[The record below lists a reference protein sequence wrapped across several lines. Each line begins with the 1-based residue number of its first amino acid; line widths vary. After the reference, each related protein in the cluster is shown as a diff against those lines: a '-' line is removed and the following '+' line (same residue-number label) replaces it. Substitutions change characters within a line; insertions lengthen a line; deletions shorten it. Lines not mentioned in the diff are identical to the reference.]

1 MWGLLAMAE
10 LGSVHRYAA
19 GGLFALALS
28 QAQIQP
34 RAPLEHP
41 SVGGS
46 DDHPQPRTPF
56 LDAEEVSWCDPDHG
70 LLRHVFRFLGI
81 DEKAWIGLEMTAMSP
96 DSKHQI
102 GAFLRLLAED
112 ESEPSSS
119 GESRR
124 MMESAASSDGVGTL
138 RRHEDSSVVNVKGKD
153 RAQEFEESSEYYS
166 RFSEAE
172 IMTKQRKIEI
182 MHELVMACVS
192 GFPNGK
198 GLKVTKYGYD
208 ARQRVALR
216 LLALWL
222 NIKWSKVVSLELMVA
237 HTAMDA
243 HKKREQTHNDDEE
256 VAKSRWQRLK
266 RGSLIGGAAVT
277 GGVLLAITGG
287 LAAPAIAA
295 GMAAVGTAVPALG
308 AGGLA
313 AAAAL
318 AGSTMGSLAVAAS
331 FGAAGA
337 GLTGFKMARRTGGI
351 EEFQFVPIG
360 DNHQQG
366 RLAVAVLASGIVF
379 DLYDYIEPWEAPDG
393 DLERYA
399 LQWESEH
406 LLAVSTAIE
415 DWLTSNVA
423 IQLMSRGAMY
433 TVLGGLV
440 AALAW
445 PATLL
450 SATDFIDSKWTIA
463 VDRSDKVG
471 KLLAKVLLKGAQ
483 GNRPVTLIGFS
494 LGARVIF
501 ACLEELAKEG
511 NQGGIVERVV
521 LLGAPLILNKPRWE
535 KARQVVAGRFIN
547 AYSTSDWMLG
557 VVYRANFLSQG
568 LAGLQAVDVPGI
580 ENVDVTDLV
589 NGHSSYLKKAGD
601 IVQALD
607 IDSFYPTHN
616 CKLQ

>member
-1 MWGLLAMAE
+1 MAE

-70 LLRHVFRFLGI
+70 LLRHVFRRRLVFHKLCCPVVRISVELFHGVGHMSIYRIIRDNRFLGI

-102 GAFLRLLAED
+102 GALVIVLIQFLRLLAED

-557 VVYRANFLSQG
+557 VVYRA
-568 LAGLQAVDVPGI
+568 
-580 ENVDVTDLV
+580 
-589 NGHSSYLKKAGD
+589 K
-601 IVQALD
+601 
-607 IDSFYPTHN
+607 
-616 CKLQ
+616 